1 MGSRRRTL
9 NPALQEAG
17 LPGPPSSDKMASRV
31 INLAPR
37 AELGPSPLYSSNSVA
52 YEAACP
58 IEGTWKRA
66 ARTVGKAWTES
77 GKSSVLIRPYLCSA
91 ILPSPRTYL
100 DGSEFFHLQNG
111 NDSKAV
117 LALPSSHE
125 GL

>member
-1 MGSRRRTL
+1 M
-9 NPALQEAG
+9 
-17 LPGPPSSDKMASRV
+17 PGPPSSDKMASRV

-77 GKSSVLIRPYLCSA
+77 GKSSVLIQLCSA
-91 ILPSPRTYL
+91 ILPSSRTYL

-111 NDSKAV
+111 NESKAV